1 MTDAEGPVRPSMMR
15 AVLLRRHGSVDG
27 LVLADVPEP
36 SPHPNEVLVRVHAAT
51 VTRGDVVL
59 RKLPG
64 VLSRLFRLER
74 KTVLGHEFAGE
85 VEVVGDEVTRFGVG
99 DRVFGST
106 TGLTQG
112 SHAEY
117 ICVPDTGVL
126 ATVPA
131 TIKLEEAAPVPIG
144 GLTALY
150 FLRRA
155 NIEERKT
162 VLIYG
167 ASGSVGTFAVQ
178 LAAHFGTEVTGVCSA
193 SNAELVKSLGA
204 NRVIDYTKGDFTDG
218 GTTYDVV
225 FDAVGKAPTRRSQSV
240 LAKDGAYVSIRS
252 TTAKERTEDLMLLR
266 GLLEAGEL
274 RAVIDRRYPLEQ
286 VREAHRYVETGRK
299 RGNVIITVAS

>member
-1 MTDAEGPVRPSMMR
+1 MMR

-27 LVLADVPEP
+27 LVLADVPKP
-36 SPHPNEVLVRVHAAT
+36 SPHPNEVLVKVHAAT
-51 VTRGDVVL
+51 LTRGDVVV
-59 RKLPG
+59 RRLPG
-64 VLSRLFRLER
+64 VLSRLFKLGR
-74 KTVLGHEFAGE
+74 KTVLGHEFAGK
-85 VEVVGDEVTRFGVG
+85 VEAVGHEVTRFNVG

-106 TGLTQG
+106 TGLRQG

-117 ICVPDTGVL
+117 ICVPDTGIL

-131 TIKLEEAAPVPIG
+131 TIELEEAAAVPIG

-155 NIEERKT
+155 NIADGKT
-162 VLIYG
+162 VLVYG
-167 ASGSVGTFAVQ
+167 ASGSVGTYAVQ

-193 SNAELVKSLGA
+193 ANAELVRSLGA
-204 NRVIDYTKGDFTDG
+204 KRVIDYTSGDFTDG
-218 GTTYDVV
+218 GTYDIV
-225 FDAVGKAPTRRSQSV
+225 FDAVGKSPARRSKSV
-240 LAKDGAYVSIRS
+240 LAKGGAYVSVRS
-252 TTAKERTEDLMLLR
+252 TTAKERTEDLVLLR

-299 RGNVIITVAS
+299 RGNVIITIASSTSRAGPSSWP